1 MRAQVIKWL
10 HTDCIHSV
18 QLPAK
23 ALHFSHNIHN
33 DPGPYSASMDF
44 CWIVRRQSESE
55 TPIYLCSS
63 QVNDLWSFTLCR
75 VYVDDM
81 VLSQDNLS
89 FIWHSEDRAS
99 WYILTIKANK
109 MHNFS
114 TCFGQVHCPS
124 SGVSQHC
131 IHAIGIVMLVLL
143 ASASMVLIMLADSR
157 QN

>member
-10 HTDCIHSV
+10 HTDCMHSV

-75 VYVDDM
+75 MYVDDM

-114 TCFGQVHCPS
+114 NLFGKVLYMFWTGPLSIIRSISTLYTRNRYCHAS
-124 SGVSQHC
+124 SVGV
-131 IHAIGIVMLVLL
+131 
-143 ASASMVLIMLADSR
+143 R
-157 QN
+157 